1 MGSNIGNII
10 GIVLPVL
17 VVLGLGYLSRRRSI
31 LSASQ
36 VEGLKTFVVTFT
48 LPAVL
53 FGAFY
58 QIPYSIDILI
68 LALLIYAVCIAAYF
82 AGKLAARIGKDNNAL
97 LPFVTTGFEAG
108 MMGYALYTM
117 IFGADSLPS
126 IAAVALGGDLFVF
139 TLYMALL
146 KRKNGVTAVQMLKE
160 TFASPIFCAIAAG
173 VLFGATGLSGKLSAT
188 QAGGILQRVIDFL
201 AAPTSCAILFV
212 VGYSIDFS
220 GGAVKEASR
229 SAAVRLAVMAV
240 LCGVTLLVCKLLP
253 STDSLRNWAVVL
265 LFSMPGPYVLPV
277 FVKGGE
283 NERYAATCLSLYT
296 LLSVVLFCIIAA
308 FAV

>member
-1 MGSNIGNII
+1 MQNNVASVI

-17 VVLGLGYLSRRRSI
+17 AVLLLGYISRIRGI
-31 LSASQ
+31 LSATQ
-36 VEGLKTFVVTFT
+36 VDGLKTFVVTFT

-58 QIPYSIDILI
+58 RIDYTRDVLLI
-68 LALLIYAVCIAAYF
+68 VLLIYAVCVIAYF
-82 AGKLAARIGKDNNAL
+82 AGKASARFVPGGNAL

-117 IFGADSLPS
+117 IFGAAQLPVM
-126 IAAVALGGDLFVF
+126 ATVALGGDLFVF

-146 KRKNGVTAVQMLKE
+146 KRRNGISAGQMVKE

-173 VLFGATGLSGKLSAT
+173 VLLGATGLGAKLSAT
-188 QAGGILQRVIDFL
+188 QTGEVLQKVLDFL

-212 VGYSIDFS
+212 VGYGIDFS
-220 GGAVKEASR
+220 GGAVREAAR
-229 SAAVRLAVMAV
+229 SAIVRLVVMAL
-240 LCGVTLLVCKLLP
+240 LCALTLFLCKLLP
-253 STDSLRNWAVVL
+253 TTDSYRMWAVIL
-265 LFSMPGPYVLPV
+265 LFSLPGPYVLPV

-296 LLSVVLFCIIAA
+296 LLSVVLFCIIASI
-308 FAV
+308 AV